1 MQIMKYE
8 LYNDETNETEEIIE
22 AANFDD
28 ACEAALSQLSSRVEP
43 KSSDSSIR
51 DYFVIS
57 DCGHELF
64 KFSEYLYERACIEAL
79 SLLGYSLFEEV

>member
-1 MQIMKYE
+1 MKYE

-28 ACEAALSQLSSRVEP
+28 ACEKALFQLSCRVEP
-43 KSSDSSIR
+43 KNSEDKIKK
-51 DYFVIS
+51 YFVVS
-57 DCGHELF
+57 DCGHELY

>member
-1 MQIMKYE
+1 MKYE
-8 LYNDETNETEEIIE
+8 LYDDETNEMEEIIE

-28 ACEAALSQLSSRVEP
+28 AYEAALHQLSFRVEP
-43 KSSDSSIR
+43 KCSDSSIR

-57 DCGHELF
+57 DCGHELY